1 MILDVQFT
9 TGLDMYSELRDL
21 TNILYLPLQKWKSQL
36 PAFHPTPPL
45 PPPTLQL
52 NIGGHV
58 TTKYVSM
65 HFLDILLQTYD
76 GQTNW
81 TSVTPA
87 QVIDE
92 E

>member
-1 MILDVQFT
+1 
-9 TGLDMYSELRDL
+9 
-21 TNILYLPLQKWKSQL
+21 
-36 PAFHPTPPL
+36 
-45 PPPTLQL
+45 
-52 NIGGHV
+52 
-58 TTKYVSM
+58 M